1 MHTIIRTIFSVFTT
15 IIIIDVFMSFI
26 LPPYNRIRQIL
37 DSIVNPL
44 LAPIRRIVPPINN
57 LDFSP
62 IVLLIIIYILEYLIL
77 ALI

>member
-1 MHTIIRTIFSVFTT
+1 MHTIIRTIFSVFTS

-44 LAPIRRIVPPINN
+44 LTPIRRIVPPINN

>member
-15 IIIIDVFMSFI
+15 IIIIDVFISFI
-26 LPPYNRIRQIL
+26 LPPHNRIRQVL

-44 LAPIRRIVPPINN
+44 LAPIRRVVPPINN

-62 IVLLIIIYILEYLIL
+62 IVLLLIIYILEFLIL

>member
-1 MHTIIRTIFSVFTT
+1 MHTIIRIIFSVFTT

>member
-1 MHTIIRTIFSVFTT
+1 MHTIIRTIFSVFTS